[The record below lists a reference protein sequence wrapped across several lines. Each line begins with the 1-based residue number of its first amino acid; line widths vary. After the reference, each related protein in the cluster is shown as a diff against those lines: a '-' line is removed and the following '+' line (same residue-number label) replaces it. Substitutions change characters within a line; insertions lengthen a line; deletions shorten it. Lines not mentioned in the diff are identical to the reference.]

1 MKGQKKAF
9 ACLAVL
15 GVALLLCGAA
25 WAGRQKETVLEFGM
39 ITGSNWDVANANSFV
54 IIDQAIERFETE
66 HPGVK
71 IHYYSGVRKDDY
83 SEWFSRKLLAGKEPD
98 VFMVLGTDFNQF
110 SSMGVMKNLE
120 PLMEKDPDFD
130 EEKYFSSSLRSG
142 QYGEVQYA
150 LPYETVPTLMFVN
163 KTLLAKEG
171 IAMPNPDWT
180 WDTMYSICQK
190 TTKDLDGDG
199 VLDQFGCYNFGW
211 MDAVYSNGGE
221 IFEADGK
228 TSNFTDEKVVE
239 AIQFVRRLNDL
250 YQGQKVTQEDF
261 NAGNVVFMPL
271 TFAEYRTYKT
281 YPYKI
286 KRYTNFQWDCITM
299 PAGYQGG
306 NLSQVDSLLI
316 GISSHTKHEQLAW
329 EFLKLLTYDEEIQ
342 TEIFRNSQGASVL
355 KAVTESKEMESIVQ
369 EDMEESDTVIS
380 GSLLGRIIEEGRIEP
395 QFKRYEQALAL
406 ADSEIGQIL
415 ENDET
420 IDSSL
425 KILQRTVNSYLQ
437 Q

>member
-15 GVALLLCGAA
+15 GTALLLCGAA
-25 WAGRQKETVLEFGM
+25 WAGRQKETILEFGM

-54 IIDQAIERFETE
+54 IIDQAIERVETE

-171 IAMPNPDWT
+171 IAMPNPDWN

-221 IFEADGK
+221 IFEAGGK
-228 TSNFTDEKVVE
+228 ESNFTDEKVVE
-239 AIQFVRRLNDL
+239 SIQFVRRLNDL
-250 YQGQKVTQEDF
+250 YQG
-261 NAGNVVFMPL
+261 
-271 TFAEYRTYKT
+271 
-281 YPYKI
+281 
-286 KRYTNFQWDCITM
+286 
-299 PAGYQGG
+299 
-306 NLSQVDSLLI
+306 
-316 GISSHTKHEQLAW
+316 
-329 EFLKLLTYDEEIQ
+329 
-342 TEIFRNSQGASVL
+342 
-355 KAVTESKEMESIVQ
+355 
-369 EDMEESDTVIS
+369 
-380 GSLLGRIIEEGRIEP
+380 
-395 QFKRYEQALAL
+395 
-406 ADSEIGQIL
+406 
-415 ENDET
+415 
-420 IDSSL
+420 
-425 KILQRTVNSYLQ
+425 
-437 Q
+437 